1 MKPYSEQEHFQDYLP
16 EPRPDPELDYFF
28 SHAYHDMR
36 FFLKTITRHDASEY
50 TYFGDVQRDLFYISD
65 NMRDTFGFS
74 SNLVPDLLG
83 RWRERI
89 YGERWRAMYDRD
101 RISMIREKREL
112 HDLRYQVEDKDGKV
126 FWIRCCGAMQWDK
139 DHTKP
144 LFFAGRLSR
153 QDEHFTVDP
162 ITNFPTDDTFQ
173 RHLMER
179 ERCDR
184 KGVAIG
190 ISLNNLSQVN
200 MMHGRSMAD
209 QLIGAV
215 SRQLMDQLGDAMT
228 FYRLP
233 GIRCVALADELPE
246 DRDGLLDKIR
256 SIVAQE
262 YRNEGCV
269 VDNPCSFAMMDFPQA
284 GLSPKDFQETLVS
297 LLKIARREQNGG
309 CVEYSEQNIRRVHE
323 LSALEMTI
331 MEDVLHGMINFQAVI
346 QPVVSAETGKIIAGE
361 TLLRWRY
368 KDREISPAVFIPV
381 LEKNRMIQVA
391 GRWVLEQAVSA
402 CARIV
407 ERLPDF
413 YLTVNISLQQLS
425 DQELLDFLPQVL
437 KRYGLEGHHL
447 VIEMTESCMD
457 KDPTRLHQLMDV
469 CSSLGV
475 RLALDDFGTGYSSL
489 RVLLQYPTNIIKLD
503 RSLLLE
509 MTESVDKFNF
519 INSIVFACHQFGKKV
534 CIEGVET
541 DQQRQLARDARCD
554 MIQDFYYHRPTEIP
568 EVLALVEQQ
577 TS

>member
-1 MKPYSEQEHFQDYLP
+1 M
-16 EPRPDPELDYFF
+16 
-28 SHAYHDMR
+28 
-36 FFLKTITRHDASEY
+36 
-50 TYFGDVQRDLFYISD
+50 
-65 NMRDTFGFS
+65 
-74 SNLVPDLLG
+74 
-83 RWRERI
+83 
-89 YGERWRAMYDRD
+89 
-101 RISMIREKREL
+101 
-112 HDLRYQVEDKDGKV
+112 
-126 FWIRCCGAMQWDK
+126 
-139 DHTKP
+139 
-144 LFFAGRLSR
+144 
-153 QDEHFTVDP
+153 DP

-200 MMHGRSMAD
+200 MMHGRGMAD

-269 VDNPCSFAMMDFPQA
+269 
-284 GLSPKDFQETLVS
+284 
-297 LLKIARREQNGG
+297 
-309 CVEYSEQNIRRVHE
+309 EYSEQNIRRVHK

-331 MEDVLHGMINFQAVI
+331 MEDVLHGMNNFRAVI

-413 YLTVNISLQQLS
+413 YLTVNISLQQLA

-437 KRYGLEGHHL
+437 KLYGLEGHHL

-475 RLALDDFGTGYSSL
+475 RLALDDFGTGHSSL

-503 RSLLLE
+503 RFLLLE